1 MCECASVCVDIL
13 GCVICCVKTQLQAT
27 SESFMCVSSLASRPD
42 TDLTMFSKQS
52 QHTDFF
58 MLYFGFCSLWI
69 VFFLALALVLGFCF
83 HIRSQY
89 FFLQHTSH
97 FNLLSLDSIFFRLLC
112 APIFCS
118 SDYCVTIQKGSN
130 DLTSHLSFT
139 YFLFGLCGAIA
150 ISMHAFSIRNNE
162 MVKICSHFLGKPK
175 ALIADNV
182 LLRLF
187 RPFL

>member
-83 HIRSQY
+83 HIRSQC
-89 FFLQHTSH
+89 FFLYAHHISTCFLWIQSFSVCFVLPYFVPATTV
-97 FNLLSLDSIFFRLLC
+97 LLFKRDLMIWLRIYLLRIFFSDCVVLSPYLC
-112 APIFCS
+112 M
-118 SDYCVTIQKGSN
+118 
-130 DLTSHLSFT
+130 L
-139 YFLFGLCGAIA
+139 FLFVTMRWSKYVRI
-150 ISMHAFSIRNNE
+150 FSEN
-162 MVKICSHFLGKPK
+162 P
-175 ALIADNV
+175 
-182 LLRLF
+182 
-187 RPFL
+187 RP

>member
-1 MCECASVCVDIL
+1 MCVSVCVDIL
-13 GCVICCVKTQLQAT
+13 GCAYLLCENTVASNVREFYVCFIVSLETGHRFNDVFQTKSTHWFLYVIFRFLFIVNCFFLG
-27 SESFMCVSSLASRPD
+27 SGFGSRFLFPYSFP
-42 TDLTMFSKQS
+42 
-52 QHTDFF
+52 
-58 MLYFGFCSLWI
+58 
-69 VFFLALALVLGFCF
+69 VFFP
-83 HIRSQY
+83 
-89 FFLQHTSH
+89 QHTSH

-139 YFLFGLCGAIA
+139 YILFGLCGAIA